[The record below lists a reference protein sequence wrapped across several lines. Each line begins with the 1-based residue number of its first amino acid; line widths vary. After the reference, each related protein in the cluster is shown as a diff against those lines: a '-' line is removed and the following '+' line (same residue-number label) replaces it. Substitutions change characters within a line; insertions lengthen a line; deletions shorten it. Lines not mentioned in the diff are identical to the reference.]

1 MVNNEQF
8 IVTKLDKYNNI
19 IISNEK
25 KEFKLSVKEFG
36 EMMYPDYCITI
47 HCSQGQSHDDSYT
60 IHEWW
65 RLTDK
70 LEYVALTRATNKDFI
85 NII

>member
-1 MVNNEQF
+1 
-8 IVTKLDKYNNI
+8 
-19 IISNEK
+19 
-25 KEFKLSVKEFG
+25 
-36 EMMYPDYCITI
+36 MMYPAYCITI
-47 HCSQGQSHDDSYT
+47 HCSQGQSYDDAYT

-70 LEYVALTRATNKDFI
+70 LKYVALTRATNKDLI

>member
-1 MVNNEQF
+1 M
-8 IVTKLDKYNNI
+8 
-19 IISNEK
+19 EK
-25 KEFKLSVKEFG
+25 ELKLSVKEFR
-36 EMMYPDYCITI
+36 EMMYPAYCITI
-47 HCSQGQSHDDSYT
+47 HCSQGQSYDDSYT

-70 LEYVALTRATNKDFI
+70 LKYVALTRATNKDLI